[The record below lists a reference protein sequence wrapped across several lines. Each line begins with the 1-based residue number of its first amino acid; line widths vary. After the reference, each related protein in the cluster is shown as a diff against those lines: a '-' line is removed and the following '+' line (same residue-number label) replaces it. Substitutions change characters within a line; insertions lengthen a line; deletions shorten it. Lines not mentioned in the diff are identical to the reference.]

1 MSGFE
6 PNTNKSILGGG
17 IPGSRPGAGFAN
29 SSFCSQDAM
38 NRKLLRKAFK
48 TNTVTLPNQK
58 VRSTAGPFR
67 TAFSQG
73 DVLSRNYQSCGGSN
87 QVTSV
92 TSNIMRLK
100 MGGCVSNQSCGT
112 VTMGVTPK
120 EVPLY
125 CGNHK
130 FVSDSSLFTKFK
142 GLTSLNQNYN
152 DRSFGGDEHNGSVT
166 FLKNIRRN

>member
-48 TNTVTLPNQK
+48 KNTVTLPNQTI
-58 VRSTAGPFR
+58 RSMAGPFR
-67 TAFSQG
+67 TAFNQG
-73 DVLSRNYQSCGGSN
+73 DVLNRNYQSCGGSN
-87 QVTSV
+87 QVNNV
-92 TSNIMRLK
+92 NSNVLRLK
-100 MGGCVSNQSCGT
+100 MGGCVGNQSCGV
-112 VTMGVTPK
+112 VTAGVTPK
-120 EVPLY
+120 DVPLY
-125 CGNHK
+125 YGNHK

-142 GLTSLNQNYN
+142 GLSSLNQNYN
-152 DRSFGGDEHNGSVT
+152 DKSFGGDQSNGSASV
-166 FLKNIRRN
+166 LINIRRN

>member
-17 IPGSRPGAGFAN
+17 IPGSRPGAGFSN
-29 SSFCSQDAM
+29 TSFCSQDAM

-48 TNTVTLPNQK
+48 SNTVTLPNQK
-58 VRSTAGPFR
+58 IRSMAGPFR
-67 TAFSQG
+67 TAFNQG
-73 DVLSRNYQSCGGSN
+73 DVLSRNYQRCGGSN

-92 TSNIMRLK
+92 NSNTIRLR
-100 MGGCVSNQSCGT
+100 MGGSIGNQNCGT
-112 VTMGVTPK
+112 VTSGVTPK

-142 GLTSLNQNYN
+142 GLSSLNQNYN
-152 DRSFGGDEHNGSVT
+152 DKSFGGDQSNGSASV
-166 FLKNIRRN
+166 LMNIRRN